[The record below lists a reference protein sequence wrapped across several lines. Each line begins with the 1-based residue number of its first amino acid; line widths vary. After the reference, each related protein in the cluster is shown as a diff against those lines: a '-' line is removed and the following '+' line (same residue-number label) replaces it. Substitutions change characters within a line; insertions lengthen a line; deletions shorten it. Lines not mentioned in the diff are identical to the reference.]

1 MLCIFCELQPTPFE
15 FQAAAAAAA
24 GDQSRY
30 VKLDWDILGAAL
42 ESIGGL
48 DPNHPTSVEVVSAE
62 GESQQIIIQVHLQ
75 DWISNTSRI
84 RPRMPFSFLRQ
95 ILIFT

>member
-1 MLCIFCELQPTPFE
+1 MTRSSTIANLRIFLFKSHNLKFN

-62 GESQQIIIQVHLQ
+62 GESQQIIIQVYIQPDKL
-75 DWISNTSRI
+75 
-84 RPRMPFSFLRQ
+84 F
-95 ILIFT
+95 

>member
-1 MLCIFCELQPTPFE
+1 MLIF
-15 FQAAAAAAA
+15 FQDEAAAAAA
-24 GDQSRY
+24 GDQSRF

-62 GESQQIIIQVHLQ
+62 GESQQIIIQVIKRKLY
-75 DWISNTSRI
+75 
-84 RPRMPFSFLRQ
+84 
-95 ILIFT
+95 